1 MNASGRSIRSNLRWA
16 APAAFVLVIL
26 VCAVAAPLVA
36 PYDPLKLDI
45 LQRFSGPTWQH
56 LLGTDQFGRD
66 LLSRIMYGARASIEV
81 AIGSAVLATVVG
93 VTLGMLGGYFG
104 RYTEVLT
111 VRVVDI
117 IVAFPPIVLALLIV
131 TLFGPGVVTL
141 IYVIALVYVP
151 VFARIT
157 YGAVLEVRTREY
169 VEAARALG
177 VSAAR
182 IMFRTIL
189 PNVSAPIIV
198 QFSLTVSAAI
208 LLESG
213 LSFLG
218 LGVVPPTPSWG
229 GMIADART
237 YMQQDAIMLLWPCL
251 VLVVTILAINRL
263 SDVLRD
269 RLDPRV
275 WAQISGGSSVDELEA
290 GEAGAEPA
298 VTRLPRDL
306 AGVTHEHH

>member
-1 MNASGRSIRSNLRWA
+1 MNVSGGLIRRKLRWA
-16 APAAFVLVIL
+16 VPAAFVIAIV

-36 PYDPLKLDI
+36 PDDPLKLDI
-45 LQRFSGPTWQH
+45 LRRFSGPTWQH

-93 VTLGMLGGYFG
+93 VTLGMLGGYCG
-104 RYTEVLT
+104 RYAEVLT
-111 VRVVDI
+111 VRVVDV

-157 YGAVLEVRTREY
+157 YGAVLEVRAREY

-182 IMFRTIL
+182 IMARTIL
-189 PNVSAPIIV
+189 PNVTAPIIV

-251 VLVVTILAINRL
+251 VLVVTILAINSL

-275 WAQISGGSSVDELEA
+275 RAQMSGGSSIEEL
-290 GEAGAEPA
+290 EAGAEPA
-298 VTRLPRDL
+298 VTTLARDL
-306 AGVTHEHH
+306 TGVIHEHH

>member
-1 MNASGRSIRSNLRWA
+1 MNASGRLIRSNLRWA
-16 APAAFVLVIL
+16 VPAAFVMAIL

-36 PYDPLKLDI
+36 PDDPLTFDI
-45 LQRFSGPTWQH
+45 LHRFSGPTWQH

-66 LLSRIMYGARASIEV
+66 LLSRIMYGARASLEV

-93 VTLGMLGGYFG
+93 VTLGMLGGYVGGF
-104 RYTEVLT
+104 TEVLT

-131 TLFGPGVVTL
+131 TLFGPGLVTL
-141 IYVIALVYVP
+141 ICVIALVYVP

-157 YGAVLEVRTREY
+157 YGAVLEVRGREY

-182 IMFRTIL
+182 IMVRTIF
-189 PNVSAPIIV
+189 PNVTAPIIV

-251 VLVVTILAINRL
+251 VLVVTILAINSL

-275 WAQISGGSSVDELEA
+275 WAQMSGGSSIAEL
-290 GEAGAEPA
+290 EAGAEPA
-298 VTRLPRDL
+298 VTTLARDRT
-306 AGVTHEHH
+306 GVIHEHH